1 MKKTL
6 IIIISLMLAGSLVM
20 GAEET
25 SKKFRIQLEGT
36 LLMPADGNYK
46 DVYGST
52 VFYPGI
58 EAGFSLSDNFFL
70 WFGFGYLSKS
80 GTTPV
85 LEEEASS
92 TQNILGLGGG
102 YQGDFSEK
110 LGFRVQA
117 GILYISYKEEALGE
131 EVSDSAIGF
140 GLEGSLVMNFSD
152 TIFGLVFLG
161 YDYASD
167 DVEGVN
173 IKLGGFKIGLGLGIH
188 F

>member
-1 MKKTL
+1 MKRTF
-6 IIIISLMLAGSLVM
+6 IIFLCLLLCGSLIF
-20 GAEET
+20 GAEVKA
-25 SKKFRIQLEGT
+25 KKIRIQLNGT

-46 DVYGST
+46 DVYGSS

-58 EAGFSLSDNFFL
+58 EAGFSLSENFFIWL
-70 WFGFGYLSKS
+70 GYGYLSKS
-80 GTTPV
+80 GTTPA

-92 TQNILGLGGG
+92 TQNILTLGGG

-110 LGFRVQA
+110 LGFRIQA

-140 GLEGSLVMNFSD
+140 NLQGSIVMNFSD
-152 TIFGLVFLG
+152 AIFGLVFLG

-167 DVEGVN
+167 DVEGVS
-173 IKLGGFKIGLGLGIH
+173 IKLGGFKAGLGIGIC